1 MDLKILFLAT
11 LTGIIASTFKSI
23 PKGLLNLFTYF
34 FSYKVSTTSENSN
47 SYSRL
52 NDWLF
57 ENCNA
62 EILDKKSQCS
72 RIRDDKD
79 VVTYKKSLGLGRV
92 WFFYKRNLFIINHE
106 RNINQ
111 FGDVYTLDVDI
122 IGKNSRQIHDDILT
136 HSLLMKDLETI
147 DVRLGFNVVNVA
159 QRNMDTIYCNKVIK
173 KDLLDTLDY
182 FKNNK
187 NIYQELQV
195 PHRLGILMYGKAGT
209 GKTSMA
215 KAIASYTNKD
225 VMLIKTKD
233 LDNLEDTLRF
243 LHKGMI
249 LLIEEIDT
257 FVKKRSETSELTTE
271 DATRLGNLLNL
282 IDGIATPEDLIVIA
296 TTNYIDK
303 LDDALIREGRFDLK
317 FEMKYLE
324 KEEVQEIISEKGL
337 GFGNFEN
344 LEYPI
349 APCKLQLEIMK
360 VLRESYIKED

>member
-1 MDLKILFLAT
+1 MDVKLLFLAT
-11 LTGIIASTFKSI
+11 LTGIIASTFKNI
-23 PKGLLNLFTYF
+23 PKGLLDLFTYL

-57 ENCNA
+57 DNCNA
-62 EILDKKSQCS
+62 EILDKKSQCT
-72 RIRDDKD
+72 RFRDDKD
-79 VVTYKKSLGLGRV
+79 SIIYKKSLGLGKI
-92 WFFYKRNLFIINHE
+92 WFFHKGNLFIINHE
-106 RNINQ
+106 RNLTQ
-111 FGDVYTLDVDI
+111 FADVYTLDVDI
-122 IGKNSRQIHDDILT
+122 IGRGSRQLHDDILS
-136 HSLLMKDLETI
+136 HSLLMKDLKTI
-147 DVRLGFNVVNVA
+147 DVRLGYNVVNVA
-159 QRNMDTIYCNKVIK
+159 QRSMDTIYCNKIVK
-173 KDLLDTLDY
+173 KNLLDTLDY

-187 NIYQELQV
+187 NVYQELQV

-257 FVKKRSETSELTTE
+257 FVKKRSETSELSTE

-282 IDGIATPEDLIVIA
+282 IDGISTPEDLIVIA

-324 KEEVQEIISEKGL
+324 KSEVQEIIKEKGL
-337 GFGNFEN
+337 NFN
-344 LEYPI
+344 SFDKLEYPI

-360 VLRESYIKED
+360 KLRED